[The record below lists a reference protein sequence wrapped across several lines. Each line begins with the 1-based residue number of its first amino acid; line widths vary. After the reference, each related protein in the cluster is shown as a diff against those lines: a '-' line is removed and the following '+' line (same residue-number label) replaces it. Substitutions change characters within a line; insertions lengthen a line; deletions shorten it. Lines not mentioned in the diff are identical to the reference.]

1 MLRCNMN
8 RLSQKLR
15 LGLEDLLGDLWH
27 ARRAGDLGRLAWVS
41 YYEVRRWARLA
52 GAKTLAEHA
61 EVVVSGCPYA
71 NRASFLDEVDR
82 LIAELE
88 QALAEDGSPA
98 DDPPAALAGGE
109 HAVGAGGLRPPGTEL
124 VAARH

>member
-1 MLRCNMN
+1 MLHRNMS

-15 LGLEDLLGDLWH
+15 FSLEDLLGDLWH

-41 YYEVRRWARLA
+41 YYEVRRWARLV
-52 GAKTLAEHA
+52 GAKSLAEHA

-71 NRASFLDEVDR
+71 NRASFLDEVDS

-88 QALAEDGSPA
+88 QALADDGGPLA
-98 DDPPAALAGGE
+98 HPDRALAAGE
-109 HAVGAGGLRPPGTEL
+109 HAVGGGSRPPGTEL
-124 VAARH
+124 VEVRH